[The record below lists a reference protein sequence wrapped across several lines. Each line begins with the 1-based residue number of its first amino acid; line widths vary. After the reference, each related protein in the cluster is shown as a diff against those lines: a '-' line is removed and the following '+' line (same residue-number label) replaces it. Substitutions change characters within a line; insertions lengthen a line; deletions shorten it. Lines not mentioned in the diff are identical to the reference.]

1 MSRHRNVRGYNYDE
15 DFDDDDMYGQSVEDD
30 YCISPATAAQFIYSR
45 QDSRHARQV
54 EPLEEAEFEVED
66 EMPTSPTITNTL
78 DPLEQGRLYSCLDQ
92 MRAVLGDSVPDA
104 MLTQAAL
111 KYDYD
116 PQRALDF
123 ILAEENTNTDT
134 PPDSTNQKPEPT
146 TTPVPQKGAL
156 FVSSLNRTKTEKNTH
171 STGKPQK
178 RVPVPSYNLS
188 DLLAMSETNK
198 IRTVTQNFPPGL
210 GSLANN
216 SSKAVSSKSLEK
228 SFEGQSSRQNSL
240 AQLIAPH
247 EQKCTNIPP
256 LVPYTGISLDYSI
269 PLTASLTQGPEVPT
283 GSCSNPTAPL
293 SAAQGPGVPPL
304 SLFSLGSGASFSTGL
319 SLGTSASSLSVT
331 SNSSLLTCSLSN
343 LTLQDPRVS
352 TPLPVS
358 LGSLSSGLQSSRPLG
373 IPPHLN
379 SDSKSRGVEAHG
391 GSPSLAE
398 LIQKH
403 QGSSPKLYDF
413 LPGLQNTRN
422 LHTNNTQNNTNLKT
436 CKHPPPGFLWT
447 PSLFDLISQHQA
459 NGQQLPAYTVS
470 RKTGTSDRATNS
482 KTSVAKPCPL
492 SLNQNVDLG
501 TLMSQTSPNA
511 SPGYQDNHS
520 PTLLSFSNMS
530 ASHKKRVFADPSV
543 FALAMCMRVR
553 KGKSWRKSARHKAF
567 LYSKQMERVK
577 ERVQC
582 APLHHITPFSFD
594 TPSPDDIVKA
604 KQRRA
609 FTRE

>member
-54 EPLEEAEFEVED
+54 EPLEEAEFEEEE
-66 EMPTSPTITNTL
+66 EMPTIPTITNTL
-78 DPLEQGRLYSCLDQ
+78 DPLEQGRLFSCLDH

-104 MLTQAAL
+104 TLTQAAL

-123 ILAEENTNTDT
+123 ILSEEKTNGHT
-134 PPDSTNQKPEPT
+134 PPASTNQKPEPT
-146 TTPVPQKGAL
+146 TTPVQKKGAI
-156 FVSSLNRTKTEKNTH
+156 FVSSLNKTKTEKNTH

-188 DLLAMSETNK
+188 DLLATSATNK
-198 IRTVTQNFPPGL
+198 IRTITQNFPSGL

-216 SSKAVSSKSLEK
+216 SLKAVSSQSLEK
-228 SFEGQSSRQNSL
+228 SVEGQFSGQNSL
-240 AQLIAPH
+240 AQLIAQH

-256 LVPYTGISLDYSI
+256 LVSSTGISLDYII
-269 PLTASLTQGPEVPT
+269 PLTASLTRGPEYPT
-283 GSCSNPTAPL
+283 GSCPNPTAPL
-293 SAAQGPGVPPL
+293 SAAQGPSVPPL
-304 SLFSLGSGASFSTGL
+304 SLFSLGSGASFSTGV
-319 SLGTSASSLSVT
+319 SLGTSASSLCVT
-331 SNSSLLTCSLSN
+331 SNSSLLPCSLGN

-352 TPLPVS
+352 TSLPVS
-358 LGSLSSGLQSSRPLG
+358 LQNLSSGLQSSRPLG
-373 IPPHLN
+373 IPPKLN
-379 SDSKSRGVEAHG
+379 SVSKIHGVENDG
-391 GSPSLAE
+391 GGLSLAD

-403 QGSSPKLYDF
+403 QGSSPKLYDS
-413 LPGLQNTRN
+413 LPGLQNTHN
-422 LHTNNTQNNTNLKT
+422 LHTNNTQPNTNLIT
-436 CKHPPPGFLWT
+436 CKHPPPGFLGT

-459 NGQQLPAYTVS
+459 NGQQLPACSAS
-470 RKTGTSDRATNS
+470 RKTSHRTTNS
-482 KTSVAKPCPL
+482 KTSVSKPHPL
-492 SLNQNVDLG
+492 SLYPNVDLS

-520 PTLLSFSNMS
+520 PTHLSFSNMS
-530 ASHKKRVFADPSV
+530 ACHKKRVCADPSV
-543 FALAMCMRVR
+543 FALAMCIRV
-553 KGKSWRKSARHKAF
+553 GKDKSLPKTVRHKAF

-582 APLHHITPFSFD
+582 GPLHHITPFSFD